1 MHVLTIV
8 ENKRK
13 KYDAPHLM
21 SSRRKDG
28 LGKGIGG
35 GDQWGGLK
43 WRLAVV
49 LACTERLVKIEEVGP
64 KCVVVDICQGCN

>member
-21 SSRRKDG
+21 SSGRKDK
-28 LGKGIGG
+28 LGKGIDGG
-35 GDQWGGLK
+35 
-43 WRLAVV
+43 
-49 LACTERLVKIEEVGP
+49 
-64 KCVVVDICQGCN
+64 